1 MNNGKRRSILGI
13 AAAWVMCVALLV
25 GCGSVGP
32 AAGFSSGGTL
42 VLRVNPEIEI
52 AYDENGMV
60 TEIKGR
66 NDDGKEMV
74 ASYSGYEGKETR
86 QVVTD
91 LVEMIGEAGYFV
103 EEIEG
108 KNRQIII
115 EIESGSSLPYEA
127 FLDEVVSD
135 VHNCI
140 QNNSW
145 NSMIDVEGESN
156 YGMSDYVDTDY
167 GPDSDGVTDY
177 DDGTTDY
184 DDGTTDYDDGTT
196 DYDDGTTDYDDG
208 TTDYDDTDYGPDNDG
223 VTDYDDGTT
232 DYNDGTTDYDDGTTD
247 YDDGTTDY
255 DDTDYGPNNDGVTDY
270 DDGTTDYNDGTTD
283 YDDGTTDYND
293 TDYGP
298 NNDGMTDY
306 DDGTTDYDDTDYGP
320 NNDGV
325 TDYDDGD
332 SGYDDGDSG
341 YDDGD
346 SDYEDGDS
354 GNS

>member
-247 YDDGTTDY
+247 Y
-255 DDTDYGPNNDGVTDY
+255 
-270 DDGTTDYNDGTTD
+270 
-283 YDDGTTDYND
+283 ND